1 MLSRLPIFH
10 FPSLPLYY
18 RRAASRT
25 DVLGRPDA
33 LKPDVMLLSIIA
45 GVPMKASADRA
56 RRSPSALHCA
66 LSAVFAGAVRA
77 LP

>member
-1 MLSRLPIFH
+1 M
-10 FPSLPLYY
+10 
-18 RRAASRT
+18 
-25 DVLGRPDA
+25 LGRPDA

-56 RRSPSALHCA
+56 RKSPSALHCA